1 MIGELAIAVAI
12 IFSAKLI
19 VSGLNR
25 IEDRIDSI
33 ERKMTYV
40 EGNTMLSAQHLEG
53 IAADT
58 VYIQT
63 IRDRVDAIT
72 SAVAE

>member
-1 MIGELAIAVAI
+1 MTGELAIAAAI
-12 IFSAKLI
+12 VFSASLI
-19 VSGLNR
+19 VSALKR
-25 IEDRIDSI
+25 IEARIDSI

-58 VYIQT
+58 IYIQT
-63 IRDRVDAIT
+63 IRDRVDTIT